1 MDGDRGEMTAAQY
14 KALKKSAAGYWGLQ
28 FGACIVMML
37 IFAAGVVAAWGYG
50 IGFTDGSD
58 TPAGDGL
65 MSLLCFG
72 AFFGCFLYLWGVRR
86 KSTGLGRLRYAWV
99 IRQTERAVIGNLRS
113 VPRDTVAL
121 GLAEKASQGKLTAE
135 DLAMLQGLDPDLPYP
150 WRMPTGQ

>member
-1 MDGDRGEMTAAQY
+1 
-14 KALKKSAAGYWGLQ
+14 
-28 FGACIVMML
+28 MML
-37 IFAAGVVAAWGYG
+37 ILAA
-50 IGFTDGSD
+50 
-58 TPAGDGL
+58 
-65 MSLLCFG
+65 G
-72 AFFGCFLYLWGVRR
+72 AFFGCLLHLLAVRR

-99 IRQTERAVIGNLRS
+99 IRQTERATIGNLRS